1 MKKEDCFE
9 LGVITK
15 SHGLK
20 GEAILYL
27 DTDNPEDYVDLDAIF
42 LEMKS
47 GLVPYGLEAVYLH
60 QSNKAIVKFED
71 IETIEQLEVILGT
84 KVFLPL
90 TALPELTDGQFY
102 FHQIMDYEVEDEN
115 LGLLGKVVSISETA
129 ALPIMVMEYKEKEIL
144 IPMSDDIVLRA
155 DHATKKMITCL
166 PGGLLEVYLED

>member
-9 LGVITK
+9 LGIVTK

-27 DTDNPEDYVDLDAIF
+27 DTDNPEDYVDLDTVF
-42 LEMKS
+42 LEMKG
-47 GLVPYGLEAVYLH
+47 GLVPYFLEAVYLH
-60 QSNKAIVKFED
+60 QANKAIVKFED
-71 IETIEQLEVILGT
+71 IDTVEQLEVVLGV

-90 TALPELTDGQFY
+90 TTLPELEEGQFY
-102 FHQIMDYEVEDEN
+102 FHQIMDYEVEDVN
-115 LGLLGKVVSISETA
+115 LGTLGKVVSISETA
-129 ALPIMVMEYKEKEIL
+129 ALPILVMEYKEKEVL

-155 DHATKKMITCL
+155 DHSNKKMITCL